1 MGKIRNKVSGIG
13 QKYFGKVYRGLY
25 ELREFWRVKRQRIF
39 KYKFKKERY
48 PGLFLQNDYEPFLD
62 INSILEKRRVIYCFW
77 TGDNE
82 MSENRKRGYQ
92 SLIDYSG
99 VEVKLITPQNLQEY
113 ILDEYPLHPAYN
125 NLSLVHK
132 SDYLRCYFMHFYGGG
147 YQDIK
152 YNDKDWNDSFEKLE
166 LDSEK
171 LILGYTELHGRG
183 MGRGQGII
191 DKDLQ
196 YYYKLCVGTGGF
208 ICRPNTKFTTEWY
221 LELLRR
227 MDMFEEDLKKYPGD
241 IKGRNKGYPIKLLG
255 ILSQI
260 WAPLCL
266 KYHDYIIHDNTVL
279 PDLENYQ

>member
-1 MGKIRNKVSGIG
+1 MGNIRNKVS
-13 QKYFGKVYRGLY
+13 YFIQNNFSSFYKNLY
-25 ELREFWRVKRQRIF
+25 SLREHWIVKRQSIF
-39 KYKFKKERY
+39 KYKYNKERY
-48 PGLFLQNDYEPFLD
+48 PELFLQNDCDPFEGIISKVD
-62 INSILEKRRVIYCFW
+62 RVIYCFW

-82 MSENRKRGYQ
+82 MSENRKKGYQ
-92 SLIDYSG
+92 SLITYSG
-99 VEVKLITPQNLQEY
+99 VKVKLITPQNLDDY
-113 ILDEYPLHPAYN
+113 ILPDHPLHPAYE

-152 YNDKDWNDSFEKLE
+152 YNENDWNQSFEKLE
-166 LDSEK
+166 NDSEK

-191 DKDLQ
+191 DKDLN

-208 ICRPNTKFTTEWY
+208 ICRSNSKFTSEWY
-221 LELLRR
+221 TELLKR
-227 MDMFEEDLKKYPGD
+227 MDYFEAELKKNPGD
-241 IKGRNKGYPIKLLG
+241 IKGRNKGYPIKLLQ

-266 KYHDYIIHDNTVL
+266 KYSEHIIHDNTVL
-279 PDLENYQ
+279 PNLENYQ